1 MWLPTIGFEIVAS
14 GFRRF
19 DRRFPLQAGVRS
31 MPIVIVPESNKFYLQ
46 IRSRPEQ
53 QLVQTLAADGADQS
67 FDQWVGPRNVRNC
80 FDFLSRRGFSGSLP
94 IDETDIAGRDRN

>member
-1 MWLPTIGFEIVAS
+1 MRLPAVTLQLRAS

-67 FDQWVGPRNVRNC
+67 FDKWVGPGNIGNRFDCGYAEDSQVR
-80 FDFLSRRGFSGSLP
+80 FPLLKP
-94 IDETDIAGRDRN
+94 I